1 MTQSNVE
8 WRSPPPH
15 SFLIFILYWNNDHII
30 TDTDSQKQIM
40 WNMIKVSKG
49 GSNKIRFISDL
60 RNKQVNL
67 NLFRKIWIKKIQL
80 TDYLIEAGHEV
91 NQMSM
96 VKHESPT

>member
-1 MTQSNVE
+1 MIQSNVE

-30 TDTDSQKQIM
+30 TDTDRQKQIM
-40 WNMIKVSKG
+40 WKIIKVSKG
-49 GSNKIRFISDL
+49 GNDRIRFISEL

-80 TDYLIEAGHEV
+80 TDYLIEAGYEV
-91 NQMSM
+91 NPRSM
-96 VKHESPT
+96 VKDETPT

>member
-1 MTQSNVE
+1 MLNGDLRLPVS
-8 WRSPPPH
+8 
-15 SFLIFILYWNNDHII
+15 LIFILYWNNDHII

-67 NLFRKIWIKKIQL
+67 NLFKERSGLKRYSLQIILSKQVMKLIK
-80 TDYLIEAGHEV
+80 
-91 NQMSM
+91 
-96 VKHESPT
+96 

>member
-1 MTQSNVE
+1 MIQSNVE
-8 WRSPPPH
+8 WRTPPPH

-30 TDTDSQKQIM
+30 TDTDRQKQIM

-96 VKHESPT
+96 VKHESST

>member
-1 MTQSNVE
+1 MIQSNVE
-8 WRSPPPH
+8 WRTPPPH

-96 VKHESPT
+96 VKHESST

>member
-1 MTQSNVE
+1 MIQSNVE

-40 WNMIKVSKG
+40 WNMKVSKRG
-49 GSNKIRFISDL
+49 YNRIKFISEL

-67 NLFRKIWIKKIQL
+67 NLFIWIKKIQF
-80 TDYLIEAGHEV
+80 TDYVIEARYEV
-91 NQMSM
+91 NPRSM

>member
-1 MTQSNVE
+1 MIQSNVE

-30 TDTDSQKQIM
+30 TDTDRQKQIM
-40 WNMIKVSKG
+40 WNIIKVSKRG
-49 GSNKIRFISDL
+49 NDRIRFISEL

-67 NLFRKIWIKKIQL
+67 NLFRKIWIKKIQF
-80 TDYLIEAGHEV
+80 TDYVIEARYEV
-91 NQMSM
+91 NPRSM

>member
-8 WRSPPPH
+8 WRTPPPH

-30 TDTDSQKQIM
+30 TDTDRQKQIM

-49 GSNKIRFISDL
+49 GSKIRFISEL

-80 TDYLIEAGHEV
+80 TDYLIEAGYEV
-91 NQMSM
+91 NQRNM
-96 VKHESPT
+96 VKDESST

>member
-1 MTQSNVE
+1 MIQSNVE
-8 WRSPPPH
+8 WRTPPPH

-30 TDTDSQKQIM
+30 TDTDRQKQIM

-49 GSNKIRFISDL
+49 GSNKIRFISEL

-80 TDYLIEAGHEV
+80 TDYLIEAGYEV

-96 VKHESPT
+96 VKDESST

>member
-1 MTQSNVE
+1 MIQSNVE

-15 SFLIFILYWNNDHII
+15 SFLIFILYRNNDHII
-30 TDTDSQKQIM
+30 KDTDRRKRIM
-40 WNMIKVSKG
+40 WNIIKVSKG
-49 GSNKIRFISDL
+49 GFCRIRFISDL
-60 RNKQVNL
+60 RNKQVNI
-67 NLFRKIWIKKIQL
+67 NLFRKIWIKKTQL